1 MNSYNIKVKLQEDI
15 SGHVLKK
22 CDYVFVYDLYTKFI
36 NYIPDIIVNNYII
49 YDYTRKNI
57 KFYILNNVIIAEI
70 LDKIYVD

>member
-1 MNSYNIKVKLQEDI
+1 MSKNI
-15 SGHVLKK
+15 LKK
-22 CDYVFVYDLYTKFI
+22 CDYPFVYDLYTKFI